1 MVGMGKELYDKFD
14 LVKSLFKQ
22 ADETLNF
29 SISKLILEG
38 PKEELDL
45 TINTQPAI
53 FLISYSIFSIVKKE
67 FNLDLNKAKYFAGHS
82 LGEYSALSC
91 AGYLDFS
98 ETLKILRI
106 RGEAMQNSVPKGQ
119 GGMVAVLGSK
129 IDVIEKILAENKKMF
144 NAQIANDNSE
154 GQMVLS
160 GKTEDLEHLT
170 KILKENSIKNIKL
183 PVSAPFHC
191 DMMGNAT
198 KIMTD
203 ELNKLNFKN
212 GQNKLIS
219 NVTAYE
225 IKDLDELKT
234 LLIKQIENRV
244 RWRESVINMIE
255 NNVNHFIEI
264 GPGKVLSGL
273 VKRIDRDVKI
283 DTINSLSD
291 IESIKLW
298 AILKGKNIIVT
309 GASGGIGNSIIK
321 KLNQAGANILA
332 SGTKIEKLDVL
343 KSKFENIKILK
354 FDISQSDKI
363 EEFIE
368 NATKEL
374 GGNLDCIINNAG
386 VTQDNLA
393 IRMSLEEWKKVIDIN
408 LTSTFLMSKSAIK
421 KMLKNKSGRIVNI
434 TSVVGHT
441 GNIGQANYT
450 ASKAGIIAM
459 SKSLAI
465 EYAKKI

>member
-1 MVGMGKELYDKFD
+1 MFSVIFPGQGSQIVGMGKDLYDKFD
-14 LVKSLFKQ
+14 IVKNLFKQ
-22 ADETLNF
+22 ADDALNF

-53 FLISYSIFSIVKKE
+53 FLISYSIFNIVKKE

-91 AGYLDFS
+91 AGYLDFL

-129 IDVIEKILAENKKMF
+129 IDVIEKILTDNKKTF

-160 GKTEDLEHLT
+160 GKTKDLEQLIQT
-170 KILKENSIKNIKL
+170 LKENSIKNIKL

-191 DMMGNAT
+191 DLMNNAT

-203 ELNKLNFKN
+203 SINKLYFKD

-219 NVTAYE
+219 NVTANE

-273 VKRIDRDVKI
+273 VKRINKDVKI
-283 DTINSLSD
+283 DTINSLGD
-291 IESIKLW
+291 I
-298 AILKGKNIIVT
+298 
-309 GASGGIGNSIIK
+309 
-321 KLNQAGANILA
+321 
-332 SGTKIEKLDVL
+332 
-343 KSKFENIKILK
+343 ENIKI
-354 FDISQSDKI
+354 
-363 EEFIE
+363 
-368 NATKEL
+368 
-374 GGNLDCIINNAG
+374 
-386 VTQDNLA
+386 
-393 IRMSLEEWKKVIDIN
+393 
-408 LTSTFLMSKSAIK
+408 
-421 KMLKNKSGRIVNI
+421 
-434 TSVVGHT
+434 
-441 GNIGQANYT
+441 
-450 ASKAGIIAM
+450 
-459 SKSLAI
+459 
-465 EYAKKI
+465 